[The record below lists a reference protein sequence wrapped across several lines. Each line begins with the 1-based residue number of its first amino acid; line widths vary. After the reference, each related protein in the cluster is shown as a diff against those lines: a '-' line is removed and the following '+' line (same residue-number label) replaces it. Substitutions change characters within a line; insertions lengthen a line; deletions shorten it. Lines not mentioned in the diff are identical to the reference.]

1 MKERN
6 TLMAGAARM
15 DITPAEEL
23 LPLPFVGPIS
33 FQFIA
38 DRIHVRALYIENLQ
52 ENTLLVAFD
61 MGEVP
66 YPQETVEFIN
76 EISNI
81 RNENIFLTATHTH
94 ETPFI
99 GWPLMPADVETEA
112 KYRKWYEQIKNAVRE
127 AVLEA
132 ISSRCV

>member
-52 ENTLLVAFD
+52 ENTLLFAFD
-61 MGEVP
+61 M
-66 YPQETVEFIN
+66 
-76 EISNI
+76 
-81 RNENIFLTATHTH
+81 
-94 ETPFI
+94 
-99 GWPLMPADVETEA
+99 
-112 KYRKWYEQIKNAVRE
+112 
-127 AVLEA
+127 
-132 ISSRCV
+132 